1 MKNLWELIFCL
12 KFLYLQYMQ
21 MAQHLG
27 VSQTYK
33 PDGVSQVQPRS
44 VSMIMSS
51 DTAGVPY
58 GHVMPQLATL
68 QIGSSVSIHLFTF
81 IIMKY

>member
-1 MKNLWELIFCL
+1 MCVIVFIL
-12 KFLYLQYMQ
+12 KQYMQ

-27 VSQTYK
+27 QAYK
-33 PDGVSQVQPRS
+33 QDGVSQVQPRG

-51 DTAGVPY
+51 DTGGVPY

-68 QIGSSVSIHLFTF
+68 QIGSSVRFFFVFRFS
-81 IIMKY
+81 